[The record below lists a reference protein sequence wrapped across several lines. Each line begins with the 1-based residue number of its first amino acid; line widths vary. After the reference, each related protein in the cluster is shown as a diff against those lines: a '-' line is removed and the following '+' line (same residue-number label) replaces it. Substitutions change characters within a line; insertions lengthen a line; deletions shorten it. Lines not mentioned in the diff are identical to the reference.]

1 MGIFSQFFD
10 FFRPKVQVYFGP
22 SGRSSPWN
30 REAYEQETV
39 RAIIDCIAS
48 HTAKSQAMH
57 VIEDK
62 QGRIKEIKR
71 SSPYAK
77 LLNQQPNTLMSGFDL
92 KYKLVAQL
100 EDKTTAMAFIKWDG
114 LTPKAI
120 IPVQYSNF
128 EFFGIKGDGYAVRFV
143 DETDWKEYILNVEDV
158 VILRKFFNHHPI
170 AGDGNQPIN
179 NTLTMIKASDEGLTE
194 ALTVANK
201 VRGLLKQKKAMLA
214 PEDVKKSTDD
224 FVNRFKTAAKEGG
237 IIGVDSMEDFT
248 PLNVTP
254 WSTNA
259 AQMREIRENLF
270 YYWRI
275 SEPILKPSYTSDQW
289 QAFYESVIEP
299 ILIQMGQ
306 AFTNACFTQRE
317 KDVGNRIIFTS
328 SAMINASTSEKVQ
341 LVNATR
347 EIGLMTTNEQR
358 ELFGLPPVEGG
369 DERIISLNY
378 IKQSD
383 MSKYQTGQEPQEDPG
398 NTGSQEPKGDQGGQ
412 EPAAEEGAGDG
423 GKGGEESG
431 E

>member
-1 MGIFSQFFD
+1 MGIFSQFMD
-10 FFRPKVQVYFGP
+10 MFRPKILAYYGTAGKP
-22 SGRSSPWN
+22 KPWN
-30 REAYEQETV
+30 REIYEQETV

-48 HTAKSQAMH
+48 HAAKSQALH

-62 QGRIKEIKR
+62 QGRVKEIRR

-77 LLNQQPNTLMSGFDL
+77 LLNQQPNSLMSGYDM

-114 LTPKAI
+114 MTPRSI
-120 IPVQYSNF
+120 VPIQYRNF
-128 EFFGIKGDGYAVRFV
+128 EFYGIQGGGYAVRFV
-143 DETDWKEYILNVEDV
+143 DDTDGQEYILNVEDV
-158 VILRKFFNHHPI
+158 VILRKFYNRHPV
-170 AGDGNQPIN
+170 AGDGNAPIN
-179 NTLTMIKASDEGLTE
+179 NTLAMIKASDEGLSE
-194 ALTVANK
+194 ALAVSNK

-214 PEDVKKSTDD
+214 PDDVKRSTDD
-224 FVNRFKTAAKEGG
+224 FVARFQNAAKEGG

-248 PLNVTP
+248 PLNITP

-275 SEPILKPSYTSDQW
+275 SEPILKSSYTSDQW

-299 ILIQMGQ
+299 ILIMMGQ

-341 LVNATR
+341 LVSATR

-369 DERIISLNY
+369 DDRIISLNY

-383 MSKYQTGQEPQEDPG
+383 MSLYQTG
-398 NTGSQEPKGDQGGQ
+398 K
-412 EPAAEEGAGDG
+412 EGAGDAG
-423 GKGGEESG
+423 EGGEESG

>member
-1 MGIFSQFFD
+1 MLSDIEIAQSAKMLPITEIAEKLDILPEELELYGRYKAKLSEDIFARLQD
-10 FFRPKVQVYFGP
+10 KPDGKLVLV
-22 SGRSSPWN
+22 
-30 REAYEQETV
+30 T
-39 RAIIDCIAS
+39 AINPTPAGEGKTTTS
-48 HTAKSQAMH
+48 VGLGQAMARIGEKA
-57 VIEDK
+57 VIALREPSL
-62 QGRIKEIKR
+62 G
-71 SSPYAK
+71 
-77 LLNQQPNTLMSGFDL
+77 
-92 KYKLVAQL
+92 
-100 EDKTTAMAFIKWDG
+100 
-114 LTPKAI
+114 
-120 IPVQYSNF
+120 PV
-128 EFFGIKGDGYAVRFV
+128 FGIKGGGYAVRFV

-275 SEPILKPSYTSDQW
+275 SEPILKSSYTSDQW

-398 NTGSQEPKGDQGGQ
+398 NTGGQEPQGDQGGQ

>member
-1 MGIFSQFFD
+1 
-10 FFRPKVQVYFGP
+10 
-22 SGRSSPWN
+22 
-30 REAYEQETV
+30 
-39 RAIIDCIAS
+39 
-48 HTAKSQAMH
+48 
-57 VIEDK
+57 
-62 QGRIKEIKR
+62 
-71 SSPYAK
+71 
-77 LLNQQPNTLMSGFDL
+77 
-92 KYKLVAQL
+92 
-100 EDKTTAMAFIKWDG
+100 
-114 LTPKAI
+114 
-120 IPVQYSNF
+120 
-128 EFFGIKGDGYAVRFV
+128 
-143 DETDWKEYILNVEDV
+143 
-158 VILRKFFNHHPI
+158 
-170 AGDGNQPIN
+170 
-179 NTLTMIKASDEGLTE
+179 MIKASDEGLTE

-275 SEPILKPSYTSDQW
+275 SEPILKSSYTRDQW

-306 AFTNACFTQRE
+306 DFTNACFTQRE
-317 KDVGNRIIFTS
+317 KDVGNRIIFS

-383 MSKYQTGQEPQEDPG
+383 MSKYQTGQEPQENPG
-398 NTGSQEPKGDQGGQ
+398 NTGSQEPQGDQGGQ